1 MSLDSD
7 SSTDSSD
14 GSSDDTDYDT
24 EDEAFSEPI
33 AANLAPVPGQIV
45 SPGQPIT
52 LDVCDNEVSQ
62 SNLPL
67 CILFNARSVYNKVD
81 NLTQMLNQIGP
92 DFCIISETFE
102 RQKKQLKDL
111 LEGQHLKYISHFR
124 KNRAAGGGSAIV
136 YNENRFFVSNL
147 EIPAQEE
154 IECCWALF
162 VPKVKHNTMKVKRIA
177 VGAYYVS
184 PKSRHKQA
192 TIDHI
197 IDTIH
202 SLQAKY
208 ANDVNFLI
216 GGNVNHMKLGDILDS
231 YGGLR
236 QIITVPTRKSAT
248 LEIILSDMP
257 TLFHPPTTLP
267 PLQVDSRGRT
277 ATTML

>member
-111 LEGQHLKYISHFR
+111 LEGQNLKYISYFR
-124 KNRAAGGGSAIV
+124 KIGLLVAEAR
-136 YNENRFFVSNL
+136 
-147 EIPAQEE
+147 
-154 IECCWALF
+154 LF
-162 VPKVKHNTMKVKRIA
+162 TTKT
-177 VGAYYVS
+177 
-184 PKSRHKQA
+184 
-192 TIDHI
+192 D
-197 IDTIH
+197 
-202 SLQAKY
+202 
-208 ANDVNFLI
+208 FL
-216 GGNVNHMKLGDILDS
+216 S
-231 YGGLR
+231 
-236 QIITVPTRKSAT
+236 QI
-248 LEIILSDMP
+248 
-257 TLFHPPTTLP
+257 
-267 PLQVDSRGRT
+267 
-277 ATTML
+277 

>member
-102 RQKKQLKDL
+102 RQKKQLKDIFEGRISSMCHTFVKIGL
-111 LEGQHLKYISHFR
+111 LAVE
-124 KNRAAGGGSAIV
+124 A
-136 YNENRFFVSNL
+136 
-147 EIPAQEE
+147 P
-154 IECCWALF
+154 LF
-162 VPKVKHNTMKVKRIA
+162 TTKT
-177 VGAYYVS
+177 G
-184 PKSRHKQA
+184 
-192 TIDHI
+192 
-197 IDTIH
+197 
-202 SLQAKY
+202 
-208 ANDVNFLI
+208 FL
-216 GGNVNHMKLGDILDS
+216 S
-231 YGGLR
+231 
-236 QIITVPTRKSAT
+236 QI
-248 LEIILSDMP
+248 
-257 TLFHPPTTLP
+257 
-267 PLQVDSRGRT
+267 
-277 ATTML
+277 